1 MRSHVAIVVIVAIVA
16 LRHNYCV
23 PMMLTFAGSVRRGE
37 VADFEE
43 EEEEDEDGDEGLAQ
57 QQVTPPTQ

>member
-1 MRSHVAIVVIVAIVA
+1 
-16 LRHNYCV
+16 
-23 PMMLTFAGSVRRGE
+23 MMLTFAGSVRRGE